1 MFKGQVNNIFN
12 LPALGINKLV
22 DGAAGLYLVM
32 SLPKC
37 DVICASEFRV
47 VASSDEGGIYL
58 SRLLAFGDA
67 IHAGR
72 YGIGHEEYQ
81 TFPLTQEVSLVHVDA
96 KFSDLKGVKGNVV
109 THSFSRVCDRF
120 QNFEQRGA
128 ALTGVDYSLLKNRGA
143 IEHVNYR
150 SVVQDNY
157 ILEA

>member
-1 MFKGQVNNIFN
+1 M
-12 LPALGINKLV
+12 
-22 DGAAGLYLVM
+22 
-32 SLPKC
+32 
-37 DVICASEFRV
+37 
-47 VASSDEGGIYL
+47 
-58 SRLLAFGDA
+58 
-67 IHAGR
+67 
-72 YGIGHEEYQ
+72 
-81 TFPLTQEVSLVHVDA
+81 SLVHVDA

-128 ALTGVDYSLLKNRGA
+128 ALTGVDYSLLKNRGV